1 MKDITSKEDIQYM
14 IDCFYDSILAD
25 DLLNP
30 FFTNL
35 NFQHHL
41 PKMVDFWA
49 FVLLDESGYT
59 TDVTKKHLKM
69 KIGKEHFNR
78 WIELFKTT
86 VNDLFVGPN
95 AEKAIQRAHLIRWTI
110 ESKIDQSKTT

>member
-1 MKDITSKEDIQYM
+1 MMNRGI
-14 IDCFYDSILAD
+14 
-25 DLLNP
+25 
-30 FFTNL
+30 
-35 NFQHHL
+35 
-41 PKMVDFWA
+41 
-49 FVLLDESGYT
+49 
-59 TDVTKKHLKM
+59 KKHLKM